1 MPAMFF
7 ETAGIT
13 VPLWLPLVVG
23 FVLAFFGAMVGI
35 SGAFLLVPFQMSVLG
50 YVTPSVSATNLVYN
64 LVAIPSGV
72 WRFIR
77 EGRML
82 WPLAG
87 VIAVGTLPG
96 LLIGWW
102 LRVYWIQDPRGFKL
116 FVGLV
121 LAYLALRLLTD
132 LRAGGNKPKP
142 AGRLVPL
149 AFTTR
154 SAAFEFSGQ
163 RYSFD
168 PLRVL
173 LLAMAVGAIGG
184 TYGVGGGAIIAPFL
198 IAMFGLPV
206 HAVAGAALFAA
217 LITSVFGVA
226 LYAWLPAPAGV
237 VSQPDWALGM
247 LFGAGGAVGMYFG
260 ARVQKH
266 VPQRALRIGL
276 GLAMTGLAA
285 GYVIQFFV

>member
-1 MPAMFF
+1 MLTMFF

-13 VPLWLPLVVG
+13 VPLWLPLLVG
-23 FVLAFFGAMVGI
+23 FVLAFSGAMVGI
-35 SGAFLLVPFQMSVLG
+35 SGGFLLMPFQMSVLG
-50 YVTPSVSATNLVYN
+50 YVTPSVSATNLVFN

-72 WRFIR
+72 WRFVS

-96 LLIGWW
+96 LLVGWW
-102 LRVYWIQDPRGFKL
+102 LRVVWIQDPRGFKL

-121 LAYLALRLLTD
+121 LAYLALRLLRD
-132 LRAGGNKPKP
+132 LRVGGNRSKP
-142 AGRLVPL
+142 AGPLMPL
-149 AFTTR
+149 AFTAR
-154 SAAFEFSGQ
+154 SAAFEYSGR

-173 LLAMAVGAIGG
+173 LLAAAVGAIGG

-206 HAVAGAALFAA
+206 HP
-217 LITSVFGVA
+217 
-226 LYAWLPAPAGV
+226 WPAPR
-237 VSQPDWALGM
+237 SSP
-247 LFGAGGAVGMYFG
+247 
-260 ARVQKH
+260 R
-266 VPQRALRIGL
+266 
-276 GLAMTGLAA
+276 
-285 GYVIQFFV
+285 

>member
-1 MPAMFF
+1 
-7 ETAGIT
+7 
-13 VPLWLPLVVG
+13 
-23 FVLAFFGAMVGI
+23 
-35 SGAFLLVPFQMSVLG
+35 MSVLG
-50 YVTPSVSATNLVYN
+50 YVTPSVSATNLVFD
-64 LVAIPSGV
+64 LVAIPSGL

-96 LLIGWW
+96 LLVGWW
-102 LRVYWIQDPRGFKL
+102 LRVYWIRDPRGFKF

-121 LAYLALRLLTD
+121 LAFLALRLLND
-132 LRAGGNKPKP
+132 LRAGGHKPKP
-142 AGRLVPL
+142 VGPLVPL
-149 AFTTR
+149 TFSFR

-163 RYSFD
+163 RFSFD
-168 PLRVL
+168 PLHVL

-184 TYGVGGGAIIAPFL
+184 IYGVGGGAIIAPFL

-217 LITSVFGVA
+217 LTTSVFGVA
-226 LYAWLPAPAGV
+226 FYAWLPGPAGV
-237 VSQPDWALGM
+237 VSRPDWTLGL
-247 LFGAGGAVGMYFG
+247 LFGTGGALGMYFG

-266 VPQRALRIGL
+266 VPQAALKAGL
-276 GLAMTGLAA
+276 GLVMAGLAA
-285 GYVIQFFV
+285 GYAIQFLG